1 MLPHFSRRRWLLL
14 FLNLT
19 TWILLSLFTFSQPV
33 FAGPKDFP
41 VYGTLRANVRFWENI
56 YSLYSLKDAVIHD
69 QDDLSKVYAVL
80 KMRDSGARGANE
92 YNKKLRKNGLK
103 KYRKILA
110 RLVHQAPKTP
120 EEKRVAAMFPP
131 GKSGRRS
138 MAKASKNLRIQT
150 GQKERF
156 KEGVIRSGAYIDAM
170 KQIFRRA
177 GMPEDLAYLPHVE
190 SSFNPKA
197 YSKFG
202 AAGVWQFT
210 RATGRQ
216 YLSITDAV
224 DERLDP
230 ISATRGAAAYLKNS
244 YGELRNWP
252 LALTSYNYGLAGMV
266 RASQMYGSYERV
278 FQNYRKGHFK
288 FASQNFYSEFLAARK
303 VAKKMEKNPH
313 IPLHHPTRYTSMTLK
328 GYVSLATV
336 SLHFQIGLD
345 KLREL
350 NPALRPPVF
359 KGQKFLPRGYKLRL
373 PHSSSI
379 VRLLRTFPDSNYQA
393 TQRPSR
399 FHRVQ
404 SGDTAGGIA
413 RKYRISLKSLIQA
426 NNLDRNATIYV
437 HQRLKLPGVAPRGS
451 KKKRSSSRLVAYIP
465 AQSKRFANAQQPLT
479 HEIKTIYATRKK
491 TKFDALTPQ
500 VPAKDPTAYSV
511 AGLYRE
517 NGLTYGNIIVQ
528 PEESIELF
536 SSWLT
541 LSPKHIRQLNRLR
554 NGQDVPPGKT
564 LRMSFQRISPEEFID
579 KRLDFLQETEDDF
592 FAGYSIKG
600 RKLYRVRSG
609 DTLWDLC
616 YNKFDIPLWLLR
628 RYNSTIN
635 LSRLNVDQQ
644 LVIPVIQPI

>member
-1 MLPHFSRRRWLLL
+1 ML
-14 FLNLT
+14 FLSLSIC
-19 TWILLSLFTFSQPV
+19 ILLSLFALSLPV

-41 VYGTLRANVRFWENI
+41 EYTALRENVRFWEDI
-56 YSLYSLKDAVIHD
+56 YSRYSLKDAVIHD

-80 KMRDSGARGANE
+80 KMRDSGAKGAKE

-110 RLVHQAPKTP
+110 RLAHQAPNTA
-120 EEKRVAAMFPP
+120 EEKRIAAMFPR
-131 GKSGRRS
+131 GNSGRRS
-138 MAKASKNLRIQT
+138 MAQASKNLRIQT

-202 AAGVWQFT
+202 AAGIWQFT

-252 LALTSYNYGLAGMV
+252 LALTSYNYGLAGMI

-303 VAKKMEKNPH
+303 VAKKLEKNPH
-313 IPLHHPTRYTSMTLK
+313 VLLHRPIRFTSMTLK

-336 SLHFQIGLD
+336 SLHFQVGLN

-359 KGQKFLPRGYKLRL
+359 TGQKYLPRGYKLRL
-373 PHSSSI
+373 PASTSI
-379 VRLLRTFPDSNYQA
+379 VQFIKTFPDSYYQPS
-393 TQRPSR
+393 QRPSR
-399 FHRVQ
+399 FYRVRA
-404 SGDTAGGIA
+404 GDTAGGIA
-413 RKYRISLKSLIQA
+413 RKYGISLKQLIRA

-437 HQRLKLPGVAPRGS
+437 HQRLKLPGGVPQGG
-451 KKKRSSSRLVAYIP
+451 KKTRSSSRLVAYIP
-465 AQSKRFANAQQPLT
+465 AQSKRFANAQQPLP
-479 HEIKTIYATRKK
+479 HEIKTIYATGKK

-500 VPAKDPTAYSV
+500 IPAKDLTAYSV
-511 AGLYRE
+511 TELYRE
-517 NGLTYGNIIVQ
+517 NGLTYGSIVVQ
-528 PEESIELF
+528 PGESLDLY

-541 LSPKHIRQLNRLR
+541 LSPKRIRQLNRMR
-554 NGQDVPPGKT
+554 KGQDIPPGKR
-564 LRMSFQRISPEEFID
+564 LRVSFQHISPEKFMD

-592 FAGYSIKG
+592 FAGYIITG
-600 RKLYRVRSG
+600 RKLYKVQPG
-609 DTLWDLC
+609 DTLWNLC
-616 YNKFDIPLWLLR
+616 YKKFDIPLWLLR
-628 RYNSTIN
+628 RYNSNIN